1 MAGTFFA
8 MAAIIRATVVT
19 LRATVYQYGMAAAMH
34 AISATQGWSSRL
46 WRRFFSDVARGSW
59 HPALGRGPARGPA
72 RAARAHSVLGP
83 HLSWHGLLV
92 HHIELGN

>member
-46 WRRFFSDVARGSW
+46 WRRFGSAMWRG
-59 HPALGRGPARGPA
+59 ALGAPLLAAPPPAAPPVQHVRI
-72 RAARAHSVLGP
+72 R
-83 HLSWHGLLV
+83 SWDRT
-92 HHIELGN
+92 